1 MTFLCQNEQFLA
13 KNIQKIGYIYNSTR
27 EKNQSNKFFD
37 WFEYVSLTPTHP
49 PTHPA
54 TRRKSFNWNWR
65 WVKSKGTDSRPP
77 CDYFKLIYTKLQ
89 NWLKNTL
96 TLRTL
101 QCLKN
106 WLYQPE
112 FIYKNNANFKDS
124 IHLKFWL
131 CGDNFNAT
139 SQLFYDFNFNFH
151 WVEMVYIST

>member
-1 MTFLCQNEQFLA
+1 MLGLQA
-13 KNIQKIGYIYNSTR
+13 KKAVSPSHILPSSASTPFQLQLRLSWFYFHLIQ
-27 EKNQSNKFFD
+27 Q
-37 WFEYVSLTPTHP
+37 PTHP
-49 PTHPA
+49 PTHPPTQPA

-124 IHLKFWL
+124 ILLKFWL
-131 CGDNFNAT
+131 CGDNFNVT
-139 SQLFYDFNFNFH
+139 SQLFYDFIRGGGTKFPDS
-151 WVEMVYIST
+151 I